1 MLKETDIPNLYIIC
15 DTTDMRKGLK
25 GLLEIVTAKYKL
37 DPYSDS
43 LFLFCGRNKRKIKAL
58 CWEGD
63 GFLLMSKSLNS
74 MDSKYK
80 WPKNSEEA
88 KLLTREQFTWLMQG
102 LAIEQPKAIKTTNV
116 KYDLY

>member
-1 MLKETDIPNLYIIC
+1 MLKETDILNLYIIC

-25 GLLEIVTAKYKL
+25 GMLEIVTAKYKL

-63 GFLLMSKSLNS
+63 GFLLMSKSLKQKNEQLQRTVDNLS
-74 MDSKYK
+74 EQLVKRNRMIFYHIPDS
-80 WPKNSEEA
+80 A
-88 KLLTREQFTWLMQG
+88 KL
-102 LAIEQPKAIKTTNV
+102 KTIQR
-116 KYDLY
+116 L

>member
-43 LFLFCGRNKRKIKAL
+43 LFLFYRIAEGNKDHKCKIRPVLK
-58 CWEGD
+58 
-63 GFLLMSKSLNS
+63 F
-74 MDSKYK
+74 
-80 WPKNSEEA
+80 P
-88 KLLTREQFTWLMQG
+88 T
-102 LAIEQPKAIKTTNV
+102 IKC
-116 KYDLY
+116 